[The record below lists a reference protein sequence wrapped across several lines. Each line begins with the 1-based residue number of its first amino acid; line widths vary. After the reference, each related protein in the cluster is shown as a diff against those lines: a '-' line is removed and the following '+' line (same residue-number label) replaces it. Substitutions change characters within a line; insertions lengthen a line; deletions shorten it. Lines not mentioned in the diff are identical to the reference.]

1 MMATVG
7 ASLKLFDQFS
17 NTLNR
22 AQQSMNS
29 TIIIADRLRHS
40 LNGTIELRFV
50 MNSNGV
56 LTQVTQL
63 RSRLERSLGV
73 IRARISVDL
82 PVQLT
87 SMFQNLQSL
96 VMRLIGAVR
105 QLRIASG
112 SNAQQLQDSLQRIAR
127 LEQQILE
134 LQGRLNNRIREG
146 TNSSGGLLGNLKG
159 IASAYLSIA
168 AAKKLWEA
176 TVGGAMEQQKMQ
188 DMFIARTG
196 DDQVGAAMFQ
206 KFKQDA
212 LKTGAE
218 VKASLTGALSFFSMT
233 RDTNQ
238 ITQLNNIAQRL
249 AAFDTTGQGL
259 DGGVFSVKEA
269 MSGDIISLAERFNMS
284 KAQIRSVKL
293 DELGK
298 SGDIE
303 GFIKAFNKLLE
314 MQSMGQVAFDK
325 MLSSPAK
332 QSEIL
337 RNNLKSMFADAGQKS
352 VEALLPVILILNQA
366 FKEGKFNSF
375 FSGLS
380 SGLSWVVNEAIY
392 LFNVATDIYEFIS
405 GNWGNIEPIIWGIV
419 AAFVAW
425 RAITLAQ
432 SIALAIQAA
441 TTGTGTLAIFIQT
454 LAVSGLAA
462 AWGTLNAAMKAN
474 VIILIIS
481 IIIGLIVWVIKL
493 WKTNDDFAAGIM
505 RAWNSILNFFDRL
518 PAYFWQL
525 AEGMLQPFISWAKSI
540 GGIYD
545 GTINGIIGGI
555 NKVLGLVNK
564 LTGSKFE
571 IGTNFNMEDFA
582 NKALDFASGKKELA
596 FAAAE
601 TNAFSREQKVLDML
615 NNRSAMR
622 TANEAIGPI
631 SPGSEILD
639 KWNQNANIDRV
650 NEVGKIE
657 DTVDISSEDLKV
669 MRELAEMK
677 SIQNFITLTPTVQLT
692 GDIHNHEA
700 SDVEDMVGQLVESL
714 RTQMAVSVDGVIAP

>member
-1 MMATVG
+1 
-7 ASLKLFDQFS
+7 
-17 NTLNR
+17 
-22 AQQSMNS
+22 
-29 TIIIADRLRHS
+29 
-40 LNGTIELRFV
+40 
-50 MNSNGV
+50 MNSNMI

-73 IRARISVDL
+73 IRARIRVDL

-112 SNAQQLQDSLQRIAR
+112 SNAQQLQDALQRIAR

-134 LQGRLNNRIREG
+134 LQGGLNNRIREG

-188 DMFIARTG
+188 DMFKARTG

-314 MQSMGQVAFDK
+314 MQSMGQAAFDK

-352 VEALLPVILILNQA
+352 VEALLPVILLLNQA
-366 FKEGKFNSF
+366 FQEGKFNSF
-375 FSGLS
+375 FIGLS
-380 SGLSWVVNEAIY
+380 SGLAWVVNQAIY

-425 RAITLAQ
+425 RAITLAL
-432 SIALAIQAA
+432 SIAQAIQAA

-462 AWGTLNAAMKAN
+462 AWGTLNAVMKAN

-493 WKTNDDFAAGIM
+493 WKTNDDFAAGLI
-505 RAWNSILNFFDRL
+505 RAWNSILNFFDRI
-518 PAYFWQL
+518 PVYFWQL
-525 AEGMLQPFISWAKSI
+525 AEAMLQPFVSWAKSI

-545 GTINGIIGGI
+545 ETINGIIGGI

-564 LTGSKFE
+564 LTGSQFE
-571 IGTNFNMEDFA
+571 IGTKFNMEDFA

-622 TANEAIGPI
+622 AANDAIGPI
-631 SPGSEILD
+631 TPGSEILD
-639 KWNQNANIDRV
+639 RWNQNANIDRV
-650 NEVGKIE
+650 NEVGKID
-657 DTVDISSEDLKV
+657 DTVDISNEDLKV

-714 RTQMAVSVDGVIAP
+714 RTQMAVSVDGVISP

>member
-1 MMATVG
+1 MATVG

-50 MNSNGV
+50 MNSNMI

-73 IRARISVDL
+73 IRARIRVDL

-112 SNAQQLQDSLQRIAR
+112 SNAQQLQDALQRIAR

-134 LQGRLNNRIREG
+134 LQGGLNNRIREG

-188 DMFIARTG
+188 DMFKARTG

-314 MQSMGQVAFDK
+314 MQSMGQAAFDK

-352 VEALLPVILILNQA
+352 VEALLPVILLLNQA
-366 FKEGKFNSF
+366 FQEGKFNSF
-375 FSGLS
+375 FIGLS
-380 SGLSWVVNEAIY
+380 SGLAWVVNQAIY

-425 RAITLAQ
+425 RAITLAL
-432 SIALAIQAA
+432 SIAQAIQAA

-462 AWGTLNAAMKAN
+462 AWGTLNAVMKAN

-493 WKTNDDFAAGIM
+493 WKTNDDFAAGLI
-505 RAWNSILNFFDRL
+505 RAWNSILNFFDRI
-518 PAYFWQL
+518 PVYFWQL
-525 AEGMLQPFISWAKSI
+525 AEAMLQPFVSWAKSI

-545 GTINGIIGGI
+545 ETINGIIGGI

-564 LTGSKFE
+564 LTGSQFE
-571 IGTNFNMEDFA
+571 IGTKFNMEDFA

-622 TANEAIGPI
+622 AANDAIGPI
-631 SPGSEILD
+631 TPGSEILD
-639 KWNQNANIDRV
+639 RWNQNANIDRV
-650 NEVGKIE
+650 NEVGKID
-657 DTVDISSEDLKV
+657 DTVDISNEDLKV

-714 RTQMAVSVDGVIAP
+714 RTQMAVSVDGVISP